1 MYKEMVCS
9 SWITISTNKKTDT
22 HESFADAM
30 LSVKILYLHLVD
42 YVMFKGGSVYLS
54 GGWLVLRDLW
64 WLQVNDVYFCNAE
77 LIAFTRGFSEPKEAY
92 REWLQ

>member
-9 SWITISTNKKTDT
+9 SWITICTYKKTDT
-22 HESFADAM
+22 YESFVDAM
-30 LSVKILYLHLVD
+30 LSVKIFYLHLVD
-42 YVMFKGGSVYLS
+42 YVMFKGVAVYLS

-64 WLQVNDVYFCNAE
+64 RLQVNGVYFCNAE
-77 LIAFTRGFSEPKEAY
+77 LIAFTSGFSEPKETY